1 MITVTQN
8 IKNIEITVT
17 QDGNEIKLQPI
28 ITTVGEAFD
37 GIIDGGTP

>member
-17 QDGNEIKLQPI
+17 QDGNEIKLQPVI
-28 ITTVGEAFD
+28 CKSCGEFD
-37 GIIDGGTP
+37 GNIDGGTP